1 MEWMTVISSY
11 IVVAG
16 VFAWFGFI
24 SGMLYSNN
32 ENKKIIDDYQELVDQ
47 AIDLLGDDEVKK

>member
-11 IVVAG
+11 VVIAG

-24 SGMLYSNN
+24 GGMLYSNN
-32 ENKKIIDDYQELVDQ
+32 ENKKIIDDYQELFDQ
-47 AIDLLGDDEVKK
+47 AMDLLEEDADKE